1 MFLKIF
7 YFVIFL
13 SYYLIVNLKVNAFL
27 RNDLADNYIHE
38 HLDKVYLESDLVYVD
53 DDFTL
58 TKESNPSIETNIA
71 NNLLKIH
78 KSQVLNSLGGSERLI
93 DLMKLLESDKQEEEE
108 DLIDEGIELKDYFD
122 KMILSSNLDNN
133 YYHYIS
139 EIEGGFEHFDSLGTN
154 RLKISF
160 TEMVKNKS
168 LNKMNKGLKEYEFKF
183 KVDRI
188 IDQEHKLIRE
198 LDQKEINKYISEDF
212 MKYSDGYYLVKK
224 KKMKENKL
232 SNYNYTIKIESPME
246 IIDFEELILFN
257 EIKILYNQK
266 INFKLDNNI
275 SSNKFNRK
283 SSTSY
288 EIKDSYEYDED
299 YEILEEDYNSKE
311 EYQKVKVS
319 KNLLARGYPVCELKC
334 IIRDLQNRVQWTRKI
349 GKFLSRNEKE
359 DEDSGGKTEINLIK
373 SYNWCDRLVFHNCIG
388 FELESMEISILNEKL
403 REKVHFVE
411 NILDPMLN
419 GQIENYFN
427 NIFTDLV
434 VDKVLKPKQ
443 IGKIIVIDEILE
455 SNSFIISRNRNQ
467 KSGEF
472 FNIRYEKISK
482 FSQNLIS
489 LRQILGSTKYK
500 LKINHLNKGFT
511 VLSSSHKTLFK
522 EEYPLINVIK
532 PITKQKLVLDIEQ
545 ILIFIQNI
553 LFVLKYEKAN
563 KNGIFLP
570 WYDKSTRNGLTKQ
583 NQFINSLLSEYLT
596 LVKLVNRQKF
606 YSKDRFYR
614 FNIFHIYSLISHYKS
629 YETDSYKN
637 KFGKMVYSSEIQV
650 FVINTS
656 LTYYDQARINSIFKR
671 RINPL
676 IKDFDIKPE
685 ISDNNILD
693 LKYLKE
699 YFIPIKYEIEQEDEE
714 IINEEEDFDFGINEN
729 YFKNFKSIKND
740 TNNDYSIEAP
750 KLIKKFSEIK
760 GNMDFDQND
769 LVFKNNLSNFG
780 FNIAFINYIYQNSL
794 NLDDSIITSPP
805 WWMVWQS
812 QFYPRLSIE
821 KNIREQDINLLEN
834 SEEFFRE
841 MNSTWLELPVN
852 SENPNSFLDL
862 GSFLPKE
869 IISKEILESVILEE
883 VELVN
888 PNGLSKGDLNF
899 SNKKDNNILEI
910 INEKQQFYISKWKK
924 IDVINDPNNLFFY
937 NLFSKK
943 QTISSNS
950 NFNST
955 QFYFNP
961 CIISIFGESNNN
973 SEWLT
978 NCNAKWKIY
987 SLIFEQFTSTINN
1000 YLSISTFFALLN
1012 EIKILVLIQS
1022 QTK

>member
-7 YFVIFL
+7 YLVIFL
-13 SYYLIVNLKVNAFL
+13 SYYLVVNLKVNAFL
-27 RNDLADNYIHE
+27 KNDLADNYIQE
-38 HLDKVYLESDLVYVD
+38 HLDKIYLESDLVYVD
-53 DDFTL
+53 NDFTL
-58 TKESNPSIETNIA
+58 TKENNPSIETNIA

-78 KSQVLNSLGGSERLI
+78 KSQILNSLGGSERLI
-93 DLMKLLESDKQEEEE
+93 DLIKLLENDKQEEEE

-122 KMILSSNLDNN
+122 KIILSSKLDNN
-133 YYHYIS
+133 YYHYLS
-139 EIEGGFEHFDSLGTN
+139 EIEGGFEHFDSFGTN
-154 RLKISF
+154 ILKISF
-160 TEMVKNKS
+160 TEIVKNKS
-168 LNKMNKGLKEYEFKF
+168 LNKMNKGVKEYEFKF

-198 LDQKEINKYISEDF
+198 LDEKEISKYISKDF

-224 KKMKENKL
+224 KKMKENNL
-232 SNYNYTIKIESPME
+232 NSYNYTIKIESPME
-246 IIDFEELILFN
+246 FIDFEELVLLN
-257 EIKILYNQK
+257 EIKILYNKK
-266 INFKLDNNI
+266 INFKLDKDTTF
-275 SSNKFNRK
+275 NKINRK
-283 SSTSY
+283 SSTNH
-288 EIKDSYEYDED
+288 EIKDSYENDED
-299 YEILEEDYNSKE
+299 FEILEEDYNSKE

-319 KNLLARGYPVCELKC
+319 KNLLTRGYPVCELKC
-334 IIRDLQNRVQWTRKI
+334 IVRELQNRVQWTEQI
-349 GKFLSRNEKE
+349 GKFFNRNEKE
-359 DEDSGGKTEINLIK
+359 DSGDKFETNIIK

-388 FELESMEISILNEKL
+388 FELESMEISIFNEKL

-419 GQIENYFN
+419 GQIEKYFN
-427 NIFTDLV
+427 NIFTDLA
-434 VDKVLKPKQ
+434 DKVLEPKQ

-455 SNSFIISRNRNQ
+455 SNSFVISISRNQ
-467 KSGEF
+467 KKNGEL
-472 FNIRYEKISK
+472 FNIRFEKISK

-489 LRQILGSTKYK
+489 LRQILENIKYK

-532 PITKQKLVLDIEQ
+532 PITKQKFVLDIEQ
-545 ILIFIQNI
+545 VLIFVQNI

-629 YETDSYKN
+629 YETDNYKN
-637 KFGKMVYSSEIQV
+637 KFGKMVYSSEAQV

-656 LTYYDQARINSIFKR
+656 LIYYDQARLNNIFKSK
-671 RINPL
+671 INLL

-685 ISDNNILD
+685 VTGDNILD

-714 IINEEEDFDFGINEN
+714 IVYEEEDFDFGINES
-729 YFKNFKSIKND
+729 YFKNFKSIENN
-740 TNNDYSIEAP
+740 TNNDYSTEAP
-750 KLIKKFSEIK
+750 RLIKRFSEIK
-760 GNMDFDQND
+760 GNMDFDPND

-821 KNIREQDINLLEN
+821 KNIKEQDINILEN
-834 SEEFFRE
+834 SEEFLRE
-841 MNSTWLELPVN
+841 MNSTWLELPIN

-888 PNGLSKGDLNF
+888 PNGLNKGDLNF
-899 SNKKDNNILEI
+899 SNKNDNNILEI

-937 NLFSKK
+937 NLFSRK
-943 QTISSNS
+943 QTTSSNS
-950 NFNST
+950 NLDST

-961 CIISIFGESNNN
+961 CIINIFDDSNNN
-973 SEWLT
+973 SEWLS

-987 SLIFEQFTSTINN
+987 SLLFEQFSSTVNN
-1000 YLSISTFFALLN
+1000 YLSISTFFTLLN
-1012 EIKILVLIQS
+1012 EIKILILIQS
-1022 QTK
+1022 QIK